1 MKLSKIN
8 IVILSASA
16 LLILGVW
23 VGIIIS
29 FGEGAG
35 DAVLAIKTPPKV
47 SISESES
54 VVVDVTISD
63 LGETLYPAMSA
74 NISFDSSR
82 LEFIGLKEGNVFI
95 HDDRSSS
102 GQSLPEWSCN
112 VKQCNQSGKI
122 NLIYLDLSGGKY
134 AFDRA
139 LLAKEDNVIFRL
151 EFRLRGSVRKGD
163 VCDLAIE
170 DAVFAASDESQS
182 LATLTNTLKAKNGK
196 IVIGE

>member
-1 MKLSKIN
+1 MKLSKRN
-8 IVILSASA
+8 TAILVTSA
-16 LLILGVW
+16 LLILSVW
-23 VGIIIS
+23 VGSVIS
-29 FGEGAG
+29 LEEGFGG
-35 DAVLAIKTPPKV
+35 AVLAIKTPPKV
-47 SISESES
+47 SISENES

-74 NISFDSSR
+74 NILFDPSR
-82 LEFIGLKEGNVFI
+82 LEFAGLKEGNVFI
-95 HDDRSSS
+95 RDDRSSS
-102 GQSLPEWSCN
+102 GQSLPEFSCN
-112 VKQCNQSGKI
+112 VKHSNQTGRI

-163 VCDLAIE
+163 VCDLVIE